1 MTKARQ
7 ICAVVLFGLILT
19 GCGLVQAGIGQTE
32 DNHKKSE
39 GWRIQEDCTEITEGM
54 AEEIYQKVLGLEQ
67 ELYAGREAVENS
79 RIVFLNEETAGA
91 EITVRAVFETDLT
104 GIRKPED
111 DPMIVGM
118 CEARDTLATEQE
130 RKAAEEYIEG
140 WLLELR
146 PQYQKTERVPMDI
159 MIKLAKENRKEYRLY
174 YPLREASKETLVPLE
189 QYALENWKEDEEAK
203 RQMGRDRLLESV
215 EIDEGLEQSLDNQ

>member
-1 MTKARQ
+1 MKKVRQ

-19 GCGLVQAGIGQTE
+19 GYGLVQAGTRQTE
-32 DNHKKSE
+32 DDHKKSE
-39 GWRIQEDCTEITEGM
+39 GWRIQEDCTEITEEM

-67 ELYAGREAVENS
+67 ELYAGRMTVENS

-104 GIRKPED
+104 SIRKSED

-118 CEARDTLATEQE
+118 CEARDTLTTDQE

-140 WLLELR
+140 WLMELR

-159 MIKLAKENRKEYRLY
+159 MIKLAKENRREYRLY

-215 EIDEGLEQSLDNQ
+215 EIDEGLGQSLDN

>member
-1 MTKARQ
+1 MIKVRQ

-19 GCGLVQAGIGQTE
+19 GYGLVQAGTRQTE
-32 DNHKKSE
+32 DDHKKSE
-39 GWRIQEDCTEITEGM
+39 GWRIQKDCTEITEEM

-67 ELYAGREAVENS
+67 ELYAGRMTVENS

-104 GIRKPED
+104 SIRKPED

-118 CEARDTLATEQE
+118 CEARDTLTTAQE

-140 WLLELR
+140 WLLYLDSAINIWR
-146 PQYQKTERVPMDI
+146 FLP
-159 MIKLAKENRKEYRLY
+159 LNHRLY
-174 YPLREASKETLVPLE
+174 SIPCLLYVSTNHILFYNLQYPLS
-189 QYALENWKEDEEAK
+189 
-203 RQMGRDRLLESV
+203 
-215 EIDEGLEQSLDNQ
+215 